1 MSINEEA
8 VDDDSVHGG
17 SADVD
22 TDNNGASSIISFS
35 VFSLHF
41 INHIV
46 SGNIKSSDFS
56 T

>member
-1 MSINEEA
+1 MSINKES

-22 TDNNGASSIISFS
+22 TDNNGASSFISFS
-35 VFSLHF
+35 VLSLHF
-41 INHIV
+41 VNHIV